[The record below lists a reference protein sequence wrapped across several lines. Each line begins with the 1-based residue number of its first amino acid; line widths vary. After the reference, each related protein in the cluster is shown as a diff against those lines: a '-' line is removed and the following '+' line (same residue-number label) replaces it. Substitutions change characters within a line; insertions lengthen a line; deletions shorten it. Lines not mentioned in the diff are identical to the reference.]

1 MTLLGVIW
9 KQENWRFLSNLVWRV
24 CIIRNNVILILN
36 DLALS
41 KNPDKIMIL
50 VVKTRGYV
58 AGH

>member
-9 KQENWRFLSNLVWRV
+9 KQENWRFLSTLVWRV
-24 CIIRNNVILILN
+24 WIIRNNVILILN